1 MKFFN
6 LLKKELAEL
15 LNMQTII
22 SLVVAMG
29 LLMIMGNVMTNTIE
43 EAVEQEYKIT
53 LCDRDKTEFTADMIE
68 KLRSYGSKVDEVT
81 DDSEDYAQLLE
92 NAEKDCLIIIPE
104 GFSEAVEKGESPEI
118 ISIARMKSAAMMSNI
133 TNTNSG
139 AETLINRCVS
149 EVFAANA
156 GLTPEDMQ
164 LIDAPV
170 EVVSHTVVST
180 ESAEVSSD
188 MVMSKVM
195 MQNMILPIIV
205 FVLIMMTSQGLM
217 SGISNEKIDKTLET
231 LLSAPVSR
239 TAVLGSKMLAATIV
253 AMLQAV
259 CFMFGFSSMMS
270 GATQD
275 ATAGIANT
283 VAAQIMPVDEAL
295 EKLGLSLSAG
305 DYVLVGIQLFL
316 TIMIC
321 LSLSLILGSLVSDAK
336 QTQTMIMP
344 LMFGAMIPYMIS
356 MLADINTLPI
366 AVRIFVYA
374 IPFTHTFSAIPNLMF
389 GNTTIFFIGL
399 AYQVVVFGVCM
410 FFALR
415 LFKSD
420 KMLTVSLNFG
430 QKSRYK
436 KSAKKEKSE

>member
-15 LNMQTII
+15 LNVQTII
-22 SLVVAMG
+22 SLVVAMS
-29 LLMIMGNVMTNTIE
+29 LLMLMGNVMTNTIE
-43 EAVEQEYKIT
+43 EAVKQEYTVT
-53 LCDRDKTEFTADMIE
+53 LCDRDKTDFTADMLE
-68 KLRSYGSKVDEVT
+68 TLRGYGAKINEVT
-81 DDSEDYAQLLE
+81 DASEDYAKLLDNSGKE
-92 NAEKDCLIIIPE
+92 SLVIIPE
-104 GFSEAVEKGESPEI
+104 GFSEAVEKGEAPQL
-118 ISIARMKSAAMMSNI
+118 ISIARMKSAAMMSNMS
-133 TNTNSG
+133 NTNSG
-139 AETLINRCVS
+139 AESLIKKAISDVFSQQAGLSPEDVTLIN
-149 EVFAANA
+149 N
-156 GLTPEDMQ
+156 
-164 LIDAPV
+164 PV
-170 EVVSHTVVST
+170 KVNSHTVISDK
-180 ESAEVSSD
+180 SAEVSTD

-195 MQNMILPIIV
+195 MQNMILPVIV

-239 TAVLGSKMLAATIV
+239 TAILGSKMLAATIV

-259 CFMFGFSSMMS
+259 LFMVGFSSMMS
-270 GATQD
+270 GATEG
-275 ATAGIANT
+275 ATADIANT
-283 VAAQIMPVDEAL
+283 IAAEIMPLDQAL
-295 EKLGLSLSAG
+295 DKLGLTLGVG
-305 DYVLVGIQLFL
+305 DYILVGIQLFL

-321 LSLSLILGSLVSDAK
+321 LCLSLVLGSLVNDAK

-389 GNTTIFFIGL
+389 DNMTIFLIGL
-399 AYQVVVFGVCM
+399 AYQTVVFAVCM

-420 KMLTVSLNFG
+420 KILTTSLNFG
-430 QKSRYK
+430 QKSKYK
-436 KSAKKEKSE
+436 KATKSED

>member
-15 LNMQTII
+15 LNVQTII
-22 SLVVAMG
+22 SLVVAMS
-29 LLMIMGNVMTNTIE
+29 LLMLMGNVMTNTIE
-43 EAVEQEYKIT
+43 EAVKQEYTVT
-53 LCDRDKTEFTADMIE
+53 LCDRDKTDFTADMLE
-68 KLRSYGSKVDEVT
+68 TLRGYGAKINEVT
-81 DDSEDYAQLLE
+81 DASEDYAKLLDNSGKE
-92 NAEKDCLIIIPE
+92 SLVIIPE
-104 GFSEAVEKGESPEI
+104 GFSEAVEKGEAPQL
-118 ISIARMKSAAMMSNI
+118 ISIARMKSAAMMSNMS
-133 TNTNSG
+133 NTNSG
-139 AETLINRCVS
+139 AESLIKKAISDVFSQQAGLSPEDVTLIN
-149 EVFAANA
+149 N
-156 GLTPEDMQ
+156 
-164 LIDAPV
+164 PV
-170 EVVSHTVVST
+170 KINSHTVISDK
-180 ESAEVSSD
+180 SAEVSTD

-195 MQNMILPIIV
+195 MQNMILPVIV

-239 TAVLGSKMLAATIV
+239 TAILGSKMLAATIV

-259 CFMFGFSSMMS
+259 LFMVGFSSMMS
-270 GATQD
+270 GATEG
-275 ATAGIANT
+275 ATADMANT
-283 VAAQIMPVDEAL
+283 IAAEIMPLDQAL
-295 EKLGLSLSAG
+295 DKLGLTLGVG
-305 DYVLVGIQLFL
+305 DYILVGIQLFL

-321 LSLSLILGSLVSDAK
+321 LCLSLVLGSLVNDAK

-389 GNTTIFFIGL
+389 DNMTIFLIGL
-399 AYQVVVFGVCM
+399 AYQTVVFAVCM

-420 KMLTVSLNFG
+420 KILTTSLNFG
-430 QKSRYK
+430 QKSKYK
-436 KSAKKEKSE
+436 KATKSED

>member
-15 LNMQTII
+15 LNVQTII
-22 SLVVAMG
+22 SLVVAMS
-29 LLMIMGNVMTNTIE
+29 LLMLMGNVMTNTIE
-43 EAVEQEYKIT
+43 EAVKQEYTVT
-53 LCDRDKTEFTADMIE
+53 LCDRDKTDFTADMLE
-68 KLRSYGSKVDEVT
+68 TLRGYGAKINEVT
-81 DDSEDYAQLLE
+81 DASEDYAKLLDNSGKE
-92 NAEKDCLIIIPE
+92 SLVIIPE
-104 GFSEAVEKGESPEI
+104 GFSEAVEKGEAPQL
-118 ISIARMKSAAMMSNI
+118 ISIARMKSAAMMSNMS
-133 TNTNSG
+133 NTNSG
-139 AETLINRCVS
+139 AESLIKKAISDVFSQQAGLSPEDVTLIN
-149 EVFAANA
+149 N
-156 GLTPEDMQ
+156 
-164 LIDAPV
+164 PV
-170 EVVSHTVVST
+170 KINSHTVISDK
-180 ESAEVSSD
+180 SAEVSTD

-195 MQNMILPIIV
+195 MQNMILPVIV

-239 TAVLGSKMLAATIV
+239 TAILGSKMLAATIV

-259 CFMFGFSSMMS
+259 LFMVGFSSMMS
-270 GATQD
+270 GATEG
-275 ATAGIANT
+275 ATADIANSI
-283 VAAQIMPVDEAL
+283 AAEIMPLDQAL
-295 EKLGLSLSAG
+295 DKLGLTLGVG
-305 DYVLVGIQLFL
+305 DYILVGIQLFL

-321 LSLSLILGSLVSDAK
+321 LCLSLVLGSLVNDAK

-389 GNTTIFFIGL
+389 DNMTIFLIGL
-399 AYQVVVFGVCM
+399 AYQTVVFAVCM

-420 KMLTVSLNFG
+420 KILTTSLNFG
-430 QKSRYK
+430 QKSKYK
-436 KSAKKEKSE
+436 KATKSED

>member
-15 LNMQTII
+15 LNVQTII
-22 SLVVAMG
+22 SLVVAMS
-29 LLMIMGNVMTNTIE
+29 LLMLMGNVMTNTIE
-43 EAVEQEYKIT
+43 EAVKQEYTVT
-53 LCDRDKTEFTADMIE
+53 LCDRDKTDFTADMLE
-68 KLRSYGSKVDEVT
+68 TLRGYGAKINEVT
-81 DDSEDYAQLLE
+81 DASEDYAKLLDSSGKE
-92 NAEKDCLIIIPE
+92 SLVIIPE
-104 GFSEAVEKGESPEI
+104 GFSEAVEKGEAPQL
-118 ISIARMKSAAMMSNI
+118 ISIARMKSAAMMSNMS
-133 TNTNSG
+133 NTNSG
-139 AETLINRCVS
+139 AESLIKKAISDVFSQQAGLSPEDVTLIN
-149 EVFAANA
+149 N
-156 GLTPEDMQ
+156 
-164 LIDAPV
+164 PV
-170 EVVSHTVVST
+170 KINSHTVISDK
-180 ESAEVSSD
+180 SAEVSTD

-195 MQNMILPIIV
+195 MQNMILPVIV

-239 TAVLGSKMLAATIV
+239 TAILGSKMLAATIV

-259 CFMFGFSSMMS
+259 LFMVGFSSMMS
-270 GATQD
+270 GATEG
-275 ATAGIANT
+275 ATADIANT
-283 VAAQIMPVDEAL
+283 IAAEIMPLDQAL
-295 EKLGLSLSAG
+295 DKLGLTLGVG
-305 DYVLVGIQLFL
+305 DYILVGIQLFL

-321 LSLSLILGSLVSDAK
+321 LCLSLVLGSLVNDAK

-389 GNTTIFFIGL
+389 DNMTIFLIGL
-399 AYQVVVFGVCM
+399 AYQTVVFAVCM

-420 KMLTVSLNFG
+420 KILTTSLNFG
-430 QKSRYK
+430 QKSKYK
-436 KSAKKEKSE
+436 KATKSED

>member
-15 LNMQTII
+15 LNIQTII

-29 LLMIMGNVMTNTIE
+29 LLMVMGTVMTDTIE
-43 EAVEQEYKIT
+43 EAVKQEYTVT
-53 LCDRDKTEFTADMIE
+53 LCDRDKTDFTADMLE
-68 KLRSYGSKVDEVT
+68 TLRGYGAKINEVT
-81 DDSEDYAQLLE
+81 DASEDYVKLLE
-92 NAEKDCLIIIPE
+92 NSGKESLVIIPE
-104 GFSEAVEKGESPEI
+104 GFSEAVENSEAPQL
-118 ISIARMKSAAMMSNI
+118 ISIARMKSAAMMSNMS
-133 TNTNSG
+133 NTNSG
-139 AETLINRCVS
+139 AETLIKKAIS
-149 EVFAANA
+149 DVFSQQA
-156 GLTPEDMQ
+156 GLSPEDVV
-164 LIDAPV
+164 LINNPV
-170 EVVSHTVVST
+170 NVTSHTVISDK
-180 ESAEVSSD
+180 SAEISAD
-188 MVMSKVM
+188 MIMSKVM
-195 MQNMILPIIV
+195 MQNMLLPVIV

-239 TAVLGSKMLAATIV
+239 TAILGSKMLAATIV

-270 GATQD
+270 GATEG
-275 ATAGIANT
+275 ATADIANT
-283 VAAQIMPVDEAL
+283 IAAEIMPVDKAL
-295 EKLGLSLSAG
+295 EQLGLSLGMG
-305 DYVLVGIQLFL
+305 DYILVGVQLFL

-321 LSLSLILGSLVSDAK
+321 LCLSLVLGSLVNDAK

-389 GNTTIFFIGL
+389 GNMTIFLIGL
-399 AYQVVVFGVCM
+399 AYQAVVFAVCM
-410 FFALR
+410 FLALR

-420 KMLTVSLNFG
+420 KILTASLNFG
-430 QKSRYK
+430 QKSKYK
-436 KSAKKEKSE
+436 KATKNED

>member
-15 LNMQTII
+15 LNVQTII
-22 SLVVAMG
+22 SLVVAMS
-29 LLMIMGNVMTNTIE
+29 LLMLMGNVMTNTIE
-43 EAVEQEYKIT
+43 EAVKQEYTVT
-53 LCDRDKTEFTADMIE
+53 LCDRDKTDFTADMLE
-68 KLRSYGSKVDEVT
+68 TLRGYGAKINEVT
-81 DDSEDYAQLLE
+81 DASEDYAKLLDNSGKE
-92 NAEKDCLIIIPE
+92 SLVIIPE
-104 GFSEAVEKGESPEI
+104 GFSEAVEKGEAPQL
-118 ISIARMKSAAMMSNI
+118 ISIARMKSAAMMSNMS
-133 TNTNSG
+133 NTNSG
-139 AETLINRCVS
+139 AESLIKKAISDVFSQQAGLSPEDVTLIN
-149 EVFAANA
+149 N
-156 GLTPEDMQ
+156 
-164 LIDAPV
+164 PV
-170 EVVSHTVVST
+170 KINSHTVISDK
-180 ESAEVSSD
+180 SAEVSTD

-195 MQNMILPIIV
+195 MQNMILPVIV

-239 TAVLGSKMLAATIV
+239 TAILGSKMLAATIV

-259 CFMFGFSSMMS
+259 LFMVGFSSMMS
-270 GATQD
+270 GATEG
-275 ATAGIANT
+275 ATADIANT
-283 VAAQIMPVDEAL
+283 IAAEIMPLDQAL
-295 EKLGLSLSAG
+295 DKLGLTLGVG
-305 DYVLVGIQLFL
+305 DYILVGIQLFL

-321 LSLSLILGSLVSDAK
+321 LCLSLVLGSLVNDAK

-389 GNTTIFFIGL
+389 DNMTIFLIGL
-399 AYQVVVFGVCM
+399 AYQTVVFAVCM

-420 KMLTVSLNFG
+420 KILTTSLNFG
-430 QKSRYK
+430 QKSKYK
-436 KSAKKEKSE
+436 KATKSED

>member
-15 LNMQTII
+15 LNVQTII
-22 SLVVAMG
+22 SLVVAMS
-29 LLMIMGNVMTNTIE
+29 LLMLMGNVMTNTIE
-43 EAVEQEYKIT
+43 EAVKQEYTVT
-53 LCDRDKTEFTADMIE
+53 LCDRDKTDFTADMLE
-68 KLRSYGSKVDEVT
+68 TLRGYGAKINEVT
-81 DDSEDYAQLLE
+81 DASEDYAKLLDNSGKE
-92 NAEKDCLIIIPE
+92 SLVIIPE
-104 GFSEAVEKGESPEI
+104 GFSEAVEKGEAPQL
-118 ISIARMKSAAMMSNI
+118 ISIARMKSAAMMSNMS
-133 TNTNSG
+133 NTNSG
-139 AETLINRCVS
+139 AESLIKKAISDVFSQQAGLSPEDVTLIN
-149 EVFAANA
+149 N
-156 GLTPEDMQ
+156 
-164 LIDAPV
+164 PV
-170 EVVSHTVVST
+170 KINSHTVISDK
-180 ESAEVSSD
+180 SAEVSTD

-195 MQNMILPIIV
+195 MQNMILPVIV

-239 TAVLGSKMLAATIV
+239 TAILGSKMLAATIV

-259 CFMFGFSSMMS
+259 LFMVGFSSMMS
-270 GATQD
+270 GATEG
-275 ATAGIANT
+275 ATADIANT
-283 VAAQIMPVDEAL
+283 IAAEIMPLDQAL
-295 EKLGLSLSAG
+295 DKLGLTLGLG
-305 DYVLVGIQLFL
+305 DYILVGIQLFL

-321 LSLSLILGSLVSDAK
+321 LCLSLVLGSLVNDAK

-389 GNTTIFFIGL
+389 DNMTIFLIGL
-399 AYQVVVFGVCM
+399 AYQTVVFAVCM

-420 KMLTVSLNFG
+420 KILTTSLNFG
-430 QKSRYK
+430 QKSKYK
-436 KSAKKEKSE
+436 KATKSED

>member
-15 LNMQTII
+15 LNVQTII
-22 SLVVAMG
+22 SLVVAMS
-29 LLMIMGNVMTNTIE
+29 LLMLMGNVMTNTIE
-43 EAVEQEYKIT
+43 EAVKQEYTVT
-53 LCDRDKTEFTADMIE
+53 LCDRDKTDFTADMLE
-68 KLRSYGSKVDEVT
+68 TLRGYGAKINEVT
-81 DDSEDYAQLLE
+81 DASEDYAKLLDNSGKE
-92 NAEKDCLIIIPE
+92 SLVIIPE
-104 GFSEAVEKGESPEI
+104 GFSEAVEKGEAPQL
-118 ISIARMKSAAMMSNI
+118 ISIARMKSAAMMSNMS
-133 TNTNSG
+133 NTNSG
-139 AETLINRCVS
+139 AESLIKKAISDVFSQQAGLSPEDVTLIN
-149 EVFAANA
+149 N
-156 GLTPEDMQ
+156 
-164 LIDAPV
+164 PV
-170 EVVSHTVVST
+170 KINSHTVISDK
-180 ESAEVSSD
+180 SAEVSTD

-195 MQNMILPIIV
+195 MQNMILPVIV

-239 TAVLGSKMLAATIV
+239 TAILGSKMLAATIV

-259 CFMFGFSSMMS
+259 LFMVGFSSMMS
-270 GATQD
+270 GATEG
-275 ATAGIANT
+275 ATADMANT
-283 VAAQIMPVDEAL
+283 IAAEIMPLDQAL
-295 EKLGLSLSAG
+295 DKLGLTLGVG
-305 DYVLVGIQLFL
+305 DYILVGIQLFL

-321 LSLSLILGSLVSDAK
+321 LCLSLVLGSLVNDAK

-389 GNTTIFFIGL
+389 DNMTIFLIGL
-399 AYQVVVFGVCM
+399 AYQTVVFAVCM

-420 KMLTVSLNFG
+420 KILTTSLNFG
-430 QKSRYK
+430 QRSKYK
-436 KSAKKEKSE
+436 KATKSED

>member
-15 LNMQTII
+15 LNVQTII

-29 LLMIMGNVMTNTIE
+29 LLMVMGNVMTNTIE
-43 EAVEQEYKIT
+43 EAVKQEYTVT
-53 LCDRDKTEFTADMIE
+53 LCDRDKTDFTADMM
-68 KLRSYGSKVDEVT
+68 KTLQGYGAKITEVT
-81 DDSEDYAQLLE
+81 DGSEDYAKLLE
-92 NAEKDCLIIIPE
+92 NAGKESLVIIPK
-104 GFSEAVEKGESPEI
+104 GFSEAVEKGESPEL
-118 ISIARMKSAAMMSNI
+118 ISIARMKSAAMMSNM

-139 AETLINRCVS
+139 AESLINKAVS
-149 EVFAANA
+149 DVFALKA
-156 GLTPEDMQ
+156 GLSAEDVA
-164 LIDAPV
+164 LINNPV
-170 EVVSHTVVST
+170 KITSHTVISDK
-180 ESAEVSSD
+180 SAEVSSA
-188 MVMSKVM
+188 MIMSKVM
-195 MQNMILPIIV
+195 MQNMILPVIV

-239 TAVLGSKMLAATIV
+239 TAILGSKMLAATIV

-259 CFMFGFSSMMS
+259 LFMVGFSSMMS
-270 GATQD
+270 GATEG
-275 ATAGIANT
+275 ATADLAGT
-283 VAAQIMPVDEAL
+283 VASELMPVDAAL
-295 EKLGLSLSAG
+295 EKLGLTLGIG
-305 DYVLVGIQLFL
+305 DYILVGIQLFL

-321 LSLSLILGSLVSDAK
+321 LCLSLVLGSLVNDAK

-356 MLADINTLPI
+356 MLTDINSLPMAI
-366 AVRIFVYA
+366 RIFVYA

-389 GNTTIFFIGL
+389 GNMTLFFIGL
-399 AYQVVVFGVCM
+399 AYQTVVFAVCM

-420 KMLTVSLNFG
+420 KILTTSLNFG
-430 QKSRYK
+430 QKSKYK
-436 KSAKKEKSE
+436 KATKSED

>member
-15 LNMQTII
+15 LNVQTII
-22 SLVVAMG
+22 SLVVAMS
-29 LLMIMGNVMTNTIE
+29 LLMLMGNVMTNTIE
-43 EAVEQEYKIT
+43 EAVKQEYTVT
-53 LCDRDKTEFTADMIE
+53 LCDRDKTDFTADMLE
-68 KLRSYGSKVDEVT
+68 TLRGYGAKINEVT
-81 DDSEDYAQLLE
+81 DASEDYAKLLDNSGKE
-92 NAEKDCLIIIPE
+92 SLVIIPE
-104 GFSEAVEKGESPEI
+104 GFSEAVEKGEAPQL
-118 ISIARMKSAAMMSNI
+118 ISIARMKSAAMMSNMS
-133 TNTNSG
+133 NTNSG
-139 AETLINRCVS
+139 AESLIKKAISDVFSQQAGLSPEDVTLIN
-149 EVFAANA
+149 N
-156 GLTPEDMQ
+156 
-164 LIDAPV
+164 PV
-170 EVVSHTVVST
+170 KINSHTVISDK
-180 ESAEVSSD
+180 SAEVSTD

-195 MQNMILPIIV
+195 MQNMILPVIV

-239 TAVLGSKMLAATIV
+239 TAILGSKMLAATIV

-259 CFMFGFSSMMS
+259 LFMVGFSSMMS
-270 GATQD
+270 GATEG
-275 ATAGIANT
+275 ATSDIANSI
-283 VAAQIMPVDEAL
+283 AAEIMPLDQAL
-295 EKLGLSLSAG
+295 DKLGLTLGVG
-305 DYVLVGIQLFL
+305 DYILVGIQLFL

-321 LSLSLILGSLVSDAK
+321 LCLSLVLGSLVNDAK

-389 GNTTIFFIGL
+389 DNMTIFLIGL
-399 AYQVVVFGVCM
+399 AYQTVVFAVCM

-420 KMLTVSLNFG
+420 KILTTSLNFG
-430 QKSRYK
+430 QKSKYK
-436 KSAKKEKSE
+436 KATKSED

>member
-1 MKFFN
+1 MEFFN

-15 LNMQTII
+15 LNVQTII
-22 SLVVAMG
+22 SLVVAMS
-29 LLMIMGNVMTNTIE
+29 LLMLMGNVMTNTIE
-43 EAVEQEYKIT
+43 EAVKQEYTVT
-53 LCDRDKTEFTADMIE
+53 LCDRDKTDFTADMLE
-68 KLRSYGSKVDEVT
+68 TLRGYGAKINEVT
-81 DDSEDYAQLLE
+81 DASEDYAKLLDNSGKE
-92 NAEKDCLIIIPE
+92 SLVIIPE
-104 GFSEAVEKGESPEI
+104 GFSEAVEKGEAPQL
-118 ISIARMKSAAMMSNI
+118 ISIARMKSAAMMSNMS
-133 TNTNSG
+133 NTNSG
-139 AETLINRCVS
+139 AESLIKKAISDVFSQQAGLSPEDVTLIN
-149 EVFAANA
+149 N
-156 GLTPEDMQ
+156 
-164 LIDAPV
+164 PV
-170 EVVSHTVVST
+170 KINSHTVISDK
-180 ESAEVSSD
+180 SAEVSTD

-195 MQNMILPIIV
+195 MQNMILPVIV

-239 TAVLGSKMLAATIV
+239 TAILGSKMLAATIV

-259 CFMFGFSSMMS
+259 LFMVGFSSMMS
-270 GATQD
+270 GATEG
-275 ATAGIANT
+275 ATADMANT
-283 VAAQIMPVDEAL
+283 IAAEIMPLDQAL
-295 EKLGLSLSAG
+295 DKLGLTLGVG
-305 DYVLVGIQLFL
+305 DYILVGIQLFL

-321 LSLSLILGSLVSDAK
+321 LCLSLVLGSLVNDAK

-389 GNTTIFFIGL
+389 DNMTIFLIGL
-399 AYQVVVFGVCM
+399 AYQTVVFAVCM

-420 KMLTVSLNFG
+420 KILTTSLNFG
-430 QKSRYK
+430 QKSKYK
-436 KSAKKEKSE
+436 KATKSED

>member
-15 LNMQTII
+15 LNVQTII
-22 SLVVAMG
+22 SLVVAMS
-29 LLMIMGNVMTNTIE
+29 LLMLMGNVMTNTIE
-43 EAVEQEYKIT
+43 EAVKQEYTVT
-53 LCDRDKTEFTADMIE
+53 LCDRDKTDFTAYMLE
-68 KLRSYGSKVDEVT
+68 TLRGYGAKINEVT
-81 DDSEDYAQLLE
+81 DASEDYAKLLDNSGKE
-92 NAEKDCLIIIPE
+92 SLVIIPE
-104 GFSEAVEKGESPEI
+104 GFSEAVEKGEAPQL
-118 ISIARMKSAAMMSNI
+118 ISIARMKSAAMMSNMS
-133 TNTNSG
+133 NTNSG
-139 AETLINRCVS
+139 AESLIKKAISDVFSQQAGLSPEDVTLIN
-149 EVFAANA
+149 N
-156 GLTPEDMQ
+156 
-164 LIDAPV
+164 PV
-170 EVVSHTVVST
+170 KINSHTVISDK
-180 ESAEVSSD
+180 SAEVSTD

-195 MQNMILPIIV
+195 MQNMILPVIV

-239 TAVLGSKMLAATIV
+239 TAILGSKMLAATIV

-259 CFMFGFSSMMS
+259 LFMVGFSSMMS
-270 GATQD
+270 GATEG
-275 ATAGIANT
+275 ATADMANSIA
-283 VAAQIMPVDEAL
+283 AEIMPLDQAL
-295 EKLGLSLSAG
+295 DKLGLTLGVG
-305 DYVLVGIQLFL
+305 DYILVGIQLFL

-321 LSLSLILGSLVSDAK
+321 LCLSLVLGSLVNDAK

-389 GNTTIFFIGL
+389 DNMTIFLIGL
-399 AYQVVVFGVCM
+399 AYQTVVFAVCM

-420 KMLTVSLNFG
+420 KILTTSLNFG
-430 QKSRYK
+430 QKSKYK
-436 KSAKKEKSE
+436 KATKSED

>member
-15 LNMQTII
+15 LNVQTLI

-29 LLMIMGNVMTNTIE
+29 LLMVMGNVMTDTIE
-43 EAVEQEYKIT
+43 DAVKQEYTVTI
-53 LCDRDKTEFTADMIE
+53 CDRDKTEFTADMIE
-68 KLRSYGSKVDEVT
+68 TLRGYGAKVTEITDE
-81 DDSEDYAQLLE
+81 SEDYAKLLA
-92 NAEKDCLIIIPE
+92 NADKESLVIIPQ
-104 GFSEAVEKGESPEI
+104 GFSEAVENGESPEL
-118 ISIARMKSAAMMSNI
+118 ISIARMKSAAMMSNMS
-133 TNTNSG
+133 NSNSG
-139 AETLINRCVS
+139 AESLISRCVS
-149 EVFAANA
+149 DVFSANA
-156 GLTPEDMQ
+156 GLTPEDVQ
-164 LIDAPV
+164 LINNPV
-170 EVVSHTVVST
+170 SIKSHTVISDKSADVS
-180 ESAEVSSD
+180 AD

-195 MQNMILPIIV
+195 MQNMILPVIV

-239 TAVLGSKMLAATIV
+239 TAILGSKMLAATIV

-270 GATQD
+270 GATEE
-275 ATAGIANT
+275 ATADLAGSI
-283 VAAQIMPVDEAL
+283 AAQITPIDEAL
-295 EKLGLSLSAG
+295 EKLGLTLGMG
-305 DYVLVGIQLFL
+305 DYILVGIQLFL

-321 LSLSLILGSLVSDAK
+321 LCLSLVLGSLVNDAK

-356 MLADINTLPI
+356 MLADITTLPMAI
-366 AVRIFVYA
+366 RIFVYA

-389 GNTTIFFIGL
+389 DNMTIFYIGL
-399 AYQVVVFGVCM
+399 AYQVIVFAVCM

-420 KMLTVSLNFG
+420 KILTASLNFG
-430 QKSRYK
+430 QKSKYK
-436 KSAKKEKSE
+436 KAKKKAASK